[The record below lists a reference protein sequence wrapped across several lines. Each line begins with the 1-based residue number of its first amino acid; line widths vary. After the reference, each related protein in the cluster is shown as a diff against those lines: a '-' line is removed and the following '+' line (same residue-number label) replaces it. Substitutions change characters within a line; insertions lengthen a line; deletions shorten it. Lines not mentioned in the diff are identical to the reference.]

1 MQKVTLSIGHNVGP
15 VEALDTA
22 IICNTVTELMPVD
35 GYTAI
40 PCLGMWQGMAEKS
53 TRIEFVVDEQDAAA
67 IVVRVPELAAR
78 LNQEAVMV
86 EVAPVN
92 VSFIAAATVAA

>member
-1 MQKVTLSIGHNVGP
+1 MQKVTLTIGHNVGP
-15 VEALDTA
+15 VEVLTTA
-22 IICNTVTELMPVD
+22 TICATVTELMPVD

-40 PCLGMWQGMAEKS
+40 PCVGMWQGMGENS

-78 LNQEAVMV
+78 LNQEAIMC
-86 EVAPVN
+86 EVAPCN
-92 VSFIAAATVAA
+92 VTFTAATVAA

>member
-1 MQKVTLSIGHNVGP
+1 MQKVTLTIGHNVGP

-22 IICNTVTELMPVD
+22 TICATVTELMPVD

-40 PCLGMWQGMAEKS
+40 PCVGMWQGMPENS

-78 LNQEAVMV
+78 LNQEAIMC

-92 VSFIAAATVAA
+92 VSFVAATTVAA